1 MMNSLNIARER
12 AVSSSTVENQL
23 YTRQRE
29 LAKLEEQLTTGKRV
43 NRASDDASAYA
54 QSRKLE
60 VLDERYSQHTRAIDA
75 ARLWVNQT
83 EHALD
88 EMGELFMQARE
99 HATRALSD
107 TYSQEE
113 RNIEADYL
121 ETLLTQMVDL
131 MNSKSGDEYLFAGS
145 RTTVAPFD
153 PTGVAVVYNGNDAQR
168 QRRVGL
174 ETAMSINVTGSD
186 LHDTGAGF
194 TITDAMQRM
203 IDGMRAG
210 DRDEME
216 AAMGEIRTAHEH
228 VQSLTSRT
236 GAVGNRLS
244 LVQAQIDEA
253 QMMLRSRASEIRDI
267 DVAEAILR
275 YQKEQTGLQATLK
288 VTASLMQTTLLD
300 YLP

>member
-99 HATRALSD
+99 HSTRALSD

-153 PTGVAVVYNGNDAQR
+153 PTGAAVVYNGNDAQR

-216 AAMGEIRTAHEH
+216 AAMGEIQTSHEH